1 MKGPQKD
8 PFDWLQDSES
18 PLFFGVGVIINS
30 AVNPEV
36 SLVSRCQARLCP
48 EGVICSRSSAPLPI
62 CLERKNNGFSI
73 TLYSSSSHTSS
84 LSLSHY
90 HCFISFL
97 HWVCHIFS
105 TLADNKST
113 QKLAANYFCHFYF
126 CTRGTGK
133 TTLLINSGVRWTIK
147 EKKICVSISFY
158 TFTQHGVCHRK
169 CKSSRSDSGAVIG
182 RKDHCTNISSISTL
196 VWICVLADFVRQS
209 LSPVQSLLSAKYRKC
224 QVILSQAEMCYYV
237 PSWTASHQ
245 PILNPLRLQMIW
257 KQKTPRLKLCEIL
270 RLQE

>member
-1 MKGPQKD
+1 MFTQ
-8 PFDWLQDSES
+8 
-18 PLFFGVGVIINS
+18 
-30 AVNPEV
+30 
-36 SLVSRCQARLCP
+36 LCS
-48 EGVICSRSSAPLPI
+48 ITI

-126 CTRGTGK
+126 RTRGTGK

-147 EKKICVSISFY
+147 EKKNLCLYFFLYLYPAWRLPEKVQKFKKWQWS
-158 TFTQHGVCHRK
+158 CDRK
-169 CKSSRSDSGAVIG
+169 KRSLHKHFLNKHSCLDLCFGRLCQAELESSSKSA
-182 RKDHCTNISSISTL
+182 
-196 VWICVLADFVRQS
+196 
-209 LSPVQSLLSAKYRKC
+209 
-224 QVILSQAEMCYYV
+224 LSQVQEVSSDFEPGWNVLLCSFLNCKPSAHPESTETANDLKTENTTAEIMWDTETTGIKRGIT
-237 PSWTASHQ
+237 S
-245 PILNPLRLQMIW
+245 I
-257 KQKTPRLKLCEIL
+257 KGQKS
-270 RLQE
+270 